1 MNTKHT
7 QRGQALILIVLGIVG
22 LVALV
27 ALAIDAGNAF
37 SDRRHAQ
44 NAADATAL
52 AAALAKVRGGNLYAK
67 GLAIADIN
75 DYHDEYPGAE
85 ASTPDVNVEIY
96 NPPGAGCDGS
106 VPNPV
111 NLAADPNDLIEYYIQ
126 VIIHSNVDTFFA
138 PIVGIDQLHN
148 CVEAIARAKPATY
161 EELFLGA
168 ALVTLKPNGNDT
180 ILANGNIDLDINN
193 SGVFDNSTGTC
204 AMRANGNVYLEVDT
218 SYSIV
223 GGYCQNGNVT
233 RIGPLDLG
241 AQQVPYPPQINI
253 PAPQITCSRDGYR
266 TGNTYYPGNY
276 NGITVNDNGNYSFAP
291 GNYCFNGNVTFNGN
305 INVTASGVNFRIN
318 AGSFNING
326 NSTFTCNNLLVYGS
340 GGSGMHF
347 NGNGNNNCTNVTFY
361 LASGNVSW
369 NGNVTNTFTAP
380 QSGPYA
386 NLLLYMPYGNNSELT
401 INGNSNNNITGT
413 IMGISAPVTI
423 NGNSGTTGY
432 HSQII
437 GYTITLNGNSD
448 TTINYN
454 DAENYQALV
463 PPSIELSK

>member
-22 LVALV
+22 LVALT
-27 ALAIDAGNAF
+27 ALAIDAGNSF
-37 SDRRHAQ
+37 SDRRNAQ
-44 NAADATAL
+44 NAADTAAL
-52 AAALAKVRGGNLYAK
+52 AAALAKIGDEDWH
-67 GLAIADIN
+67 LAGVNRAQSNGYEEDT
-75 DYHDEYPGAE
+75 AT
-85 ASTPDVNVEIY
+85 STVTVYTMD
-96 NPPGAGCDGS
+96 NPLAVGCDPDNPI
-106 VPNPV
+106 PNPV
-111 NLAADPNDLIEYYIQ
+111 DTSDPDDKAEYYIL
-126 VIIHSNVDTFFA
+126 VTIHSTVNTFFA

-168 ALVTLKPNGNDT
+168 ALVALKPNGNDT

-253 PAPQITCSRDGYR
+253 PAPQITCRGDGYR

>member
-138 PIVGIDQLHN
+138 PILGINKLYN
-148 CVEAIARAKPATY
+148 CVEAIARAKLAETEEMYLGYAVVALAPHGCDTMHFYGNAEVEVEGGGIFSNSNDTCGLNFGGNSEVEAEDGGIATVAPGFMVSGHPEIEPYPPAT
-161 EELFLGA
+161 GA
-168 ALVTLKPNGNDT
+168 APFPYPPPQGMLPIIECAGNATKTGDTMLPGNWTGTFPPNGVHTFQSGVYCINGDFRLNGGDDITGEDVVFVLNSGSIYWNGDAEINLDAPESGPYKGLLVYVPMSNEAELRLNGNMESEISGT
-180 ILANGNIDLDINN
+180 ILAPASHIKF
-193 SGVFDNSTGTC
+193 SGDAETEAEHC
-204 AMRANGNVYLEVDT
+204 
-218 SYSIV
+218 
-223 GGYCQNGNVT
+223 
-233 RIGPLDLG
+233 
-241 AQQVPYPPQINI
+241 
-253 PAPQITCSRDGYR
+253 
-266 TGNTYYPGNY
+266 
-276 NGITVNDNGNYSFAP
+276 
-291 GNYCFNGNVTFNGN
+291 
-305 INVTASGVNFRIN
+305 
-318 AGSFNING
+318 
-326 NSTFTCNNLLVYGS
+326 
-340 GGSGMHF
+340 
-347 NGNGNNNCTNVTFY
+347 
-361 LASGNVSW
+361 
-369 NGNVTNTFTAP
+369 
-380 QSGPYA
+380 
-386 NLLLYMPYGNNSELT
+386 
-401 INGNSNNNITGT
+401 
-413 IMGISAPVTI
+413 
-423 NGNSGTTGY
+423 
-432 HSQII
+432 QII
-437 GYTITLNGNSD
+437 GYTVEFGGNGELEIEYEDKNNYD
-448 TTINYN
+448 ATI
-454 DAENYQALV
+454 
-463 PPSIELSK
+463 PPAIELAK

>member
-138 PIVGIDQLHN
+138 PIVGINQLSN
-148 CVEAIARAKPATY
+148 CVDAIARAKLETQGP
-161 EELFLGA
+161 LFFGNAVVGLDPDPSHYAFDAWGNSDWYIWGGGVFSNSNARGKNNKDNVLFPDGDCVTAVGA
-168 ALVTLKPNGNDT
+168 ANYFSCPVSQDNPSLFFDYPDDIIPLLPSIPPCDGVSYVDGDGT
-180 ILANGNIDLDINN
+180 IHEQAGKEGRGSTVDSFEGDYAPGLYCITNAGGNIHGAI
-193 SGVFDNSTGTC
+193 TGT
-204 AMRANGNVYLEVDT
+204 G
-218 SYSIV
+218 
-223 GGYCQNGNVT
+223 
-233 RIGPLDLG
+233 
-241 AQQVPYPPQINI
+241 
-253 PAPQITCSRDGYR
+253 
-266 TGNTYYPGNY
+266 
-276 NGITVNDNGNYSFAP
+276 
-291 GNYCFNGNVTFNGN
+291 
-305 INVTASGVNFRIN
+305 
-318 AGSFNING
+318 
-326 NSTFTCNNLLVYGS
+326 
-340 GGSGMHF
+340 
-347 NGNGNNNCTNVTFY
+347 VTFY
-361 LASGNVSW
+361 ISDTAFTLRFNGGGGIAAQAPTTGDYAGVLIFSDLTTTPCTQDIKLRGNGSSENYGTIFMPSACIDYSGNSK
-369 NGNVTNTFTAP
+369 GND
-380 QSGPYA
+380 
-386 NLLLYMPYGNNSELT
+386 
-401 INGNSNNNITGT
+401 
-413 IMGISAPVTI
+413 
-423 NGNSGTTGY
+423 
-432 HSQII
+432 HSQLI
-437 GYTITLNGNSD
+437 GYRVTSNGSADVN
-448 TTINYN
+448 IIYN
-454 DAENYQALV
+454 TDENYEATI
-463 PPSIELSK
+463 PPEIELSK